1 MNIEQDLLAF
11 IKKQLARP
19 EFDLQPDTNLVGIVD
34 STGVIELVV
43 YITDHYGFEVEI
55 DAITPENFGTVRK
68 LTEYI
73 KANAPRS

>member
-1 MNIEQDLLAF
+1 MDIEQDLLAF

-19 EFDLQPDTNLVGIVD
+19 DFDLEPDTNLVGVVD
-34 STGVIELVV
+34 STGVIEVVV

-73 KANAPRS
+73 RKNAQQT